1 MKVVIDTNAFIS
13 ILPST
18 SKFNFLFWKWIEKEF
33 IIILSNDI
41 YYEYEEIL
49 DLKLNKNVSKIF
61 FQLIFEMDNV
71 EFIVPNYKWNLIS
84 VDLDDNKFV
93 DCAIAA
99 NADFIVTNDKHFSIL
114 KSIEFPNV
122 QVITLE
128 EFANLITQ

>member
-13 ILPST
+13 ILPTT

-33 IIILSNDI
+33 TIILSNDI

-49 DLKLNKNVSKIF
+49 GLKLNKEVSKIF

-114 KSIEFPNV
+114 ESIEFPNV

-128 EFANLITQ
+128 EFANLIPQ